1 MKKYVLI
8 DEQKEQTRSLEFT
21 NKRSTLFVSSIGVY
35 SICIVWFTCMFNHRC
50 YTITTNNGFVYNFY
64 SSMIT
69 DFMRLTI
76 LHILKLPFFSWLG
89 RRAALAVV
97 VICISSTSGIFFQI
111 SPSDIVE
118 EREFFRSDALINA
131 AFAYHGEEISVL
143 LNSGT
148 FMPLT
153 SAEGNQV
160 RVGVNYTTLNS
171 TLIGSTINAVMKV
184 YAPNTTAIK
193 STSFPNG
200 IIANSSGTT
209 EIKTT
214 IIDNSTQ
221 NVTAVVQFTDASK
234 TVPLSNPVQIPL
246 NLTQDA
252 ASMAT
257 PIEPEYEI
265 AALPPE

>member
-1 MKKYVLI
+1 
-8 DEQKEQTRSLEFT
+8 
-21 NKRSTLFVSSIGVY
+21 
-35 SICIVWFTCMFNHRC
+35 MFNHRC

-64 SSMIT
+64 SSMII
-69 DFMRLTI
+69 DSMRLTI
-76 LHILKLPFFSWLG
+76 LHILKLPLFSWLG

-111 SPSDIVE
+111 SPSDIVKE
-118 EREFFRSDALINA
+118 ALRSNALITA
-131 AFAYHGEEISVL
+131 AFADHGEEISIL

-160 RVGVNYTTLNS
+160 RVGVNYTTLNN
-171 TLIGSTINAVMKV
+171 TLIGNAINAVMKV

-252 ASMAT
+252 AFMAT

>member
-1 MKKYVLI
+1 
-8 DEQKEQTRSLEFT
+8 
-21 NKRSTLFVSSIGVY
+21 
-35 SICIVWFTCMFNHRC
+35 MFNRQC

-64 SSMIT
+64 SSMII
-69 DFMRLTI
+69 DSMRLTI
-76 LHILKLPFFSWLG
+76 LHILKLPLFSGLG
-89 RRAALAVV
+89 MRAALTLV
-97 VICISSTSGIFFQI
+97 VICITSSNSGIFFQI
-111 SPSDIVE
+111 SPSDIVK
-118 EREFFRSDALINA
+118 ERESFRSNALINA
-131 AFAYHGEEISVL
+131 AFADHGEEISIAL
-143 LNSGT
+143 DSAT

-160 RVGVNYTTLNS
+160 RVGVNYTTLNG
-171 TLIGSTINAVMKV
+171 TLVGNTINAVMKV

-214 IIDNSTQ
+214 IIGNSTQ

-246 NLTQDA
+246 NLTQGA
-252 ASMAT
+252 ALMAT

-265 AALPPE
+265 AALPPV

>member
-1 MKKYVLI
+1 MMKKYVLI
-8 DEQKEQTRSLEFT
+8 DEQKEQTRYWSLRINALLYLYRLLNKEFP
-21 NKRSTLFVSSIGVY
+21 
-35 SICIVWFTCMFNHRC
+35 CMFNHRC

-64 SSMIT
+64 SSMII
-69 DFMRLTI
+69 DSMRLTI
-76 LHILKLPFFSWLG
+76 LHILKLPLFSWLG

-111 SPSDIVE
+111 SPSDIVKE
-118 EREFFRSDALINA
+118 ALRSNTLITA
-131 AFAYHGEEISVL
+131 AFADHGEEISIL

-160 RVGVNYTTLNS
+160 RVGVNYTTLNN
-171 TLIGSTINAVMKV
+171 TLIGNAINAVMKV

-252 ASMAT
+252 AFMAT